1 MKKFIVIILLFSVT
15 GFVSFK
21 YSERVYINYLR
32 IYYNKFY
39 KGKDL
44 ADKARKMYDEKNYI
58 GTEKF
63 LEPLLIIYPENIDF
77 KKIAAFNYLQQGN
90 TLKGA
95 EIFAGIPVESMEDN
109 RILEEM
115 LKNLYNDG
123 HYGDLIFFYE
133 KGIML
138 KNVNTALYYGVSLY
152 KKGRYD
158 ESLAMLNYVKNHT
171 FMLPELSFY
180 LGLNLEKKGKLQEAA
195 GYIKYAYE
203 SDRYNQIYKKAL
215 IDSYRKSGSYKE
227 AEILLR
233 SR

>member
-1 MKKFIVIILLFSVT
+1 MKKFIVILLLFSVT

-32 IYYNKFY
+32 IYYGKFY
-39 KGKDL
+39 TGKDL
-44 ADKARKMYDEKNYI
+44 AAKARKMYDEKNYS

-63 LEPLLIIYPENIDF
+63 LKPLLIIYPDNIDF

-95 EIFAGIPVESMEDN
+95 EIFAGIPVESMEDS

-115 LKNLYNDG
+115 IKNLYNDG

-138 KNVNTALYYGVSLY
+138 KNVNAALYYGVSLY
-152 KKGRYD
+152 KKGRYE
-158 ESLAMLNYVKNHT
+158 ESLALLNYVKNNT

-180 LGLNLEKKGKLQEAA
+180 IGLNLEKKGKLQESA

-215 IDSYRKSGSYKE
+215 IDSYRKSGLYKE